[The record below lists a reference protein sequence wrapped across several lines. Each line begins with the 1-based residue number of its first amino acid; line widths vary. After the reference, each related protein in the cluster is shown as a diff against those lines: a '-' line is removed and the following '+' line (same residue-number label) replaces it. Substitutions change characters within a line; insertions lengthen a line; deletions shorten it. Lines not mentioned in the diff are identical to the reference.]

1 MLQISSLNA
10 GVVKVSSHKG
20 IRRDKDENSVQNND
34 VFIKWAIAK
43 DESKVFLK
51 IQRNGLAKFRD
62 SHGGRQG

>member
-34 VFIKWAIAK
+34 VLS
-43 DESKVFLK
+43 E
-51 IQRNGLAKFRD
+51 Q
-62 SHGGRQG
+62 